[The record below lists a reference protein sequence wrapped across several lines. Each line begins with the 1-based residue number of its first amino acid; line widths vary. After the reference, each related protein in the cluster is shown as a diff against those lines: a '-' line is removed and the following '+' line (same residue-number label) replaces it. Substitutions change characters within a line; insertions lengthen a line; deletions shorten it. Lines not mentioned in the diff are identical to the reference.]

1 MKGQSEILVFV
12 LLFLLSIA
20 LFITA
25 IFWSRGIVQNS
36 VDIARVSSA
45 ERTARNIDSAIK
57 NVILFDGYEEVD
69 YGVEGP
75 ITLLN
80 DNTLEIRAAISSEM
94 SLPRT
99 WSNISV
105 DSSVIREVQEAD
117 IFRIQIWYPQGDNR
131 IELFTDSSTLAKPPA
146 VRVEKNETLIENGRQ
161 TIKIRITFV

>member
-1 MKGQSEILVFV
+1 
-12 LLFLLSIA
+12 
-20 LFITA
+20 
-25 IFWSRGIVQNS
+25 
-36 VDIARVSSA
+36 
-45 ERTARNIDSAIK
+45 
-57 NVILFDGYEEVD
+57 
-69 YGVEGP
+69 
-75 ITLLN
+75 
-80 DNTLEIRAAISSEM
+80 M

-131 IELFTDSSTLAKPPA
+131 IELFTDSSTLAKPSA